1 MQNIQD
7 LKEKIF
13 FESKNI
19 IDILEKINNVDEL
32 LSKQDLV
39 DELAN
44 RISFLRLL
52 EKNIEYFITENSS
65 SVSENSELTNNEII
79 EEEAIFNNELNEI
92 EEKEEI
98 FTGSTD
104 EEEAIFN
111 NQLNE
116 ITEND
121 YHENIV
127 SFIGENLEP
136 KYVDNESS
144 NSGYDQ
150 KTAEEI
156 VYNEQLE
163 EIEENSLSEYHES
176 ALDFVDEE
184 RILADAKPDDAE
196 DISEE
201 MFHQEVTEE
210 EAIFNNQLNEID
222 EVENNNEEEKEVLN
236 EEKFVITPESS
247 EVTETIPSMFDI
259 EIFEEEAIL
268 TEEDEDQFLIS
279 NVAVEQGEMIME
291 TSNVEDILTEIK
303 HNDSTFEVQE
313 EVLVEEETRRGK
325 IVDFETPIPSAE
337 KEKLASDESFENLE
351 KYHQDKKIRLS
362 NIRGLKAVQTL
373 FDDDHL
379 ETEASHQEKPVEIKK
394 EDTGSL
400 LKTNIS
406 TEYMEK
412 EKEKTKPE
420 FKLDLNDRLAFSKML
435 FGGSQSEL
443 NEVVADLNSFRNL
456 EEAKEYLS
464 DLYYDRKW
472 DKVDEYAQRLWIL
485 VENKFL

>member
-52 EKNIEYFITENSS
+52 EKNIEYFITENTS
-65 SVSENSELTNNEII
+65 SVSENNELNNNEII

-222 EVENNNEEEKEVLN
+222 EVENKNEEEKEILN
-236 EEKFVITPESS
+236 EEEIARTHESS
-247 EVTETIPSMFDI
+247 EVTETIPSIFDI

-303 HNDSTFEVQE
+303 HDDSALE
-313 EVLVEEETRRGK
+313 EQKEILVEEETRRGK
-325 IVDFETPIPSAE
+325 IVDFETPVPSAE

-379 ETEASHQEKPVEIKK
+379 ETGITQEKVAEIKK
-394 EDTGSL
+394 EDIGSL

-406 TEYMEK
+406 TEYM

-443 NEVVADLNSFRNL
+443 NEVVADLNSFRSL

-464 DLYYDRKW
+464 DLYYDKKW